1 LQPPAVLRSPDAQT
15 ERETLQIAVTRL
27 LLKSYYDIVRKIIQ
41 DAVPKAIMHF
51 LVNHVKRELH
61 SVFIRK
67 LYRESLFEEMLQ
79 EKEEVAVKRKRCK
92 EILRVL
98 QQAAWV
104 CRTLQHPFFSLSSSF
119 FSFFFLASVGHLANM
134 ATKPLEALI
143 GRCWTS
149 R

>member
-1 LQPPAVLRSPDAQT
+1 
-15 ERETLQIAVTRL
+15 
-27 LLKSYYDIVRKIIQ
+27 
-41 DAVPKAIMHF
+41 
-51 LVNHVKRELH
+51 
-61 SVFIRK
+61 
-67 LYRESLFEEMLQ
+67 MLQ

-104 CRTLQHPFFSLSSSF
+104 CRTLQHPFSSLSSSF

-143 GRCWTS
+143 ESYTQTMFLEPIRGLLI
-149 R
+149 